1 MNDWYYDDDS
11 YDCGW
16 FDERIE
22 LEEELNEDNPPKKIV
37 NDLDYKYFQRLNEKE
52 KVIYLYNKIRD
63 VYSYLLTIQDVVYKE
78 GD

>member
-1 MNDWYYDDDS
+1 MNDWRYDDDL

-22 LEEELNEDNPPKKIV
+22 LEELNEDNLPKKIV

-63 VYSYLLTIQDVVYKE
+63 LYSYLLTIKDVVYKE